1 MALADTIINI
11 LSEAN
16 SQFRQPFWLF
26 PCKVDSVN
34 EENRCVDCSPIGYGP
49 QFKNVILQG
58 FGKYD
63 AGAVLFPAVGS
74 IIMVARVSN
83 VQLFAVGFTEITKAL
98 LTIGNTEA
106 TVEDNSVVLKTQK
119 GTVTLTAD
127 NLKLD
132 IDGTTLELKKDLS
145 TWNGG
150 SETTANATEL
160 QAQLNKCKARID
172 TIINALKSSAVA
184 PQDGGATY
192 KANITAALSTLTS
205 EDYSKI
211 IDNKIK
217 H

>member
-1 MALADTIINI
+1 MNIQNAIKQLALAGSEMYLTVCTVDAVDEKARTIDCTPINEGAQI
-11 LSEAN
+11 LG
-16 SQFRQPFWLF
+16 
-26 PCKVDSVN
+26 VN
-34 EENRCVDCSPIGYGP
+34 
-49 QFKNVILQG
+49 LQG
-58 FGKYD
+58 NQEQEIG
-63 AGAVLFPAVGS
+63 VVSFPAVGS
-74 IIMVARVSN
+74 DVV
-83 VQLFAVGFTEITKAL
+83 VGFINPAVAVVVLTTELTKAI

-119 GTVTLTAD
+119 GSVTLTAD

-132 IDGTTLELKKDLS
+132 IDGTTLELKKGLS
-145 TWNGG
+145 TWNSG

-160 QAQLNKCKARID
+160 QTQLNKCKARID
-172 TIINALKSSAVA
+172 GIINALKSSAVA

-192 KANITAALSTLTS
+192 KANITAALSGLTA

>member
-1 MALADTIINI
+1 MNIQNAIKQLALAGSEMYLTVCTVDAVDEKARTIDCTPINEGAQI
-11 LSEAN
+11 LG
-16 SQFRQPFWLF
+16 
-26 PCKVDSVN
+26 VN
-34 EENRCVDCSPIGYGP
+34 
-49 QFKNVILQG
+49 LQG
-58 FGKYD
+58 NQEQEIG
-63 AGAVLFPAVGS
+63 VVSFPAVGS
-74 IIMVARVSN
+74 DVV
-83 VQLFAVGFTEITKAL
+83 VGFINPAVAVVVLTTELTKAVI
-98 LTIGNTEA
+98 TIGNTEA

-119 GTVTLTAD
+119 GSVTLTAD

-132 IDGTTLELKKDLS
+132 IDGTTLELKKGLS
-145 TWNGG
+145 TWNSG

-160 QAQLNKCKARID
+160 QTQLNKCKARID

-192 KANITAALSTLTS
+192 KANITAALSGLTA

>member
-1 MALADTIINI
+1 MNIQNAIKQLALAG
-11 LSEAN
+11 SEMY
-16 SQFRQPFWLF
+16 LTV
-26 PCKVDSVN
+26 CTVDSVDEKARTIDCTPIN
-34 EENRCVDCSPIGYGP
+34 EGAQILGVN
-49 QFKNVILQG
+49 LQG
-58 FGKYD
+58 NQEQETGM
-63 AGAVLFPAVGS
+63 VSFPAVGS
-74 IIMVARVSN
+74 DVV
-83 VQLFAVGFTEITKAL
+83 VGFINPAVAVVVLTTELTKTVV
-98 LTIGNTEA
+98 TIGNTEA

-132 IDGTTLELKKDLS
+132 IDGTTLELKKGLS
-145 TWNGG
+145 TWNSG

-160 QAQLNKCKARID
+160 QTQLNKCKARID

-192 KANITAALSTLTS
+192 KANITAALSGLTA

>member
-1 MALADTIINI
+1 MNIRNAIKQLALAGSEMYLTVCTVDAVDEKARTIDCTPINEGAQI
-11 LSEAN
+11 LG
-16 SQFRQPFWLF
+16 
-26 PCKVDSVN
+26 VN
-34 EENRCVDCSPIGYGP
+34 
-49 QFKNVILQG
+49 LQG
-58 FGKYD
+58 NQEQEIGVV
-63 AGAVLFPAVGS
+63 AFPAVGS
-74 IIMVARVSN
+74 DVV
-83 VQLFAVGFTEITKAL
+83 VGFINPAVAVVVLTTELTKAVI
-98 LTIGNTEA
+98 TIGNTEA

-119 GTVTLTAD
+119 GSVTLTAD

-132 IDGTTLELKKDLS
+132 IDGTTLELKKGLS

-192 KANITAALSTLTS
+192 KTNITAALSGLTA

>member
-1 MALADTIINI
+1 MNIQNAIKQLALAG
-11 LSEAN
+11 SEMY
-16 SQFRQPFWLF
+16 LTV
-26 PCKVDSVN
+26 CTVDSVDEKTRTIDCTPIN
-34 EENRCVDCSPIGYGP
+34 EGAQLIGV
-49 QFKNVILQG
+49 NLQADQSG
-58 FGKYD
+58 EVG
-63 AGAVLFPAVGS
+63 VVSFPAVGS
-74 IIMVARVSN
+74 DVV
-83 VQLFAVGFTEITKAL
+83 VGFINPAVAVVVLTTELTKAVI
-98 LTIGNTEA
+98 TIGNTEA

-119 GTVTLTAD
+119 GSVTLTAD

-132 IDGTTLELKKDLS
+132 IDGTTLELKKGLS
-145 TWNGG
+145 TWNSG

-160 QAQLNKCKARID
+160 QTQLNKCKARID

-192 KANITAALSTLTS
+192 KANITAALSGLTA

>member
-1 MALADTIINI
+1 MNIQNAIKQLALAGSEMYLTVCTVDAVDEKARTIDCTPINEGAQI
-11 LSEAN
+11 LG
-16 SQFRQPFWLF
+16 
-26 PCKVDSVN
+26 VN
-34 EENRCVDCSPIGYGP
+34 
-49 QFKNVILQG
+49 LQG
-58 FGKYD
+58 NQEQEIG
-63 AGAVLFPAVGS
+63 VVSFPAVGS
-74 IIMVARVSN
+74 DVV
-83 VQLFAVGFTEITKAL
+83 VGFINPAVAVVVLTTELTKAI

-119 GTVTLTAD
+119 GSVTLTAD

-132 IDGTTLELKKDLS
+132 IDGTTLELKKGLS
-145 TWNGG
+145 TWNSG

-160 QAQLNKCKARID
+160 QTQLNKCKARID
-172 TIINALKSSAVA
+172 GIINALKSSAVA

-192 KANITAALSTLTS
+192 KTNITAALSGLTA

>member
-1 MALADTIINI
+1 MNIQNAIKQLALAGSEMYLTVCTVDAVDEKARTIDCTPINEGAQI
-11 LSEAN
+11 LG
-16 SQFRQPFWLF
+16 
-26 PCKVDSVN
+26 VN
-34 EENRCVDCSPIGYGP
+34 
-49 QFKNVILQG
+49 LQG
-58 FGKYD
+58 NQEQEIG
-63 AGAVLFPAVGS
+63 VVSFPAVGS
-74 IIMVARVSN
+74 DVV
-83 VQLFAVGFTEITKAL
+83 VGFINPAVAVVVLTTELTKAVI
-98 LTIGNTEA
+98 TIGNTEA

-119 GTVTLTAD
+119 GSVTLTAD

-132 IDGTTLELKKDLS
+132 IDGTTLELKKGLS
-145 TWNGG
+145 TWNSG

-160 QAQLNKCKARID
+160 QTQLNKCKARID

-192 KANITAALSTLTS
+192 KTNITAALSGLTA

>member
-1 MALADTIINI
+1 MNIQNAIKQLALAGSEMYLTVCTVDAVDEKARTIDCTPINEGAQI
-11 LSEAN
+11 LG
-16 SQFRQPFWLF
+16 
-26 PCKVDSVN
+26 VN
-34 EENRCVDCSPIGYGP
+34 
-49 QFKNVILQG
+49 LQG
-58 FGKYD
+58 NQEQEIG
-63 AGAVLFPAVGS
+63 VVSFPAVGS
-74 IIMVARVSN
+74 DVV
-83 VQLFAVGFTEITKAL
+83 VGFINPAVAVVVLTTELTKAVI
-98 LTIGNTEA
+98 TIGNTEA

-119 GTVTLTAD
+119 GSVTLTAD

-132 IDGTTLELKKDLS
+132 IDGTTLELKKGLS

-160 QAQLNKCKARID
+160 QTQLNKCKARID

-192 KANITAALSTLTS
+192 KANITAALSGLTA

>member
-1 MALADTIINI
+1 MNIQNAIKQLALAGSEMYLTVCTVDAVDEKARTIDCTPINEGAQI
-11 LSEAN
+11 LG
-16 SQFRQPFWLF
+16 
-26 PCKVDSVN
+26 VN
-34 EENRCVDCSPIGYGP
+34 
-49 QFKNVILQG
+49 LQG
-58 FGKYD
+58 NQEQEIG
-63 AGAVLFPAVGS
+63 VVPFPAVGS
-74 IIMVARVSN
+74 DVV
-83 VQLFAVGFTEITKAL
+83 VGFINPAVAVVVLTTELTKAV

-106 TVEDNSVVLKTQK
+106 TVEDNSVVLKTQN

-132 IDGTTLELKKDLS
+132 IDGTTLEPKKGLS

-160 QAQLNKCKARID
+160 QTQLNKCKARINA
-172 TIINALKSSAVA
+172 IINALSTS
-184 PQDGGATY
+184 PTGTQDGGLMYKGAIAT
-192 KANITAALSTLTS
+192 ALSSLVS

>member
-1 MALADTIINI
+1 MNIQNAIKQLALAGSEMYLTVCTVDAVDEKARTIDCTPINEGAQI
-11 LSEAN
+11 LG
-16 SQFRQPFWLF
+16 
-26 PCKVDSVN
+26 VN
-34 EENRCVDCSPIGYGP
+34 
-49 QFKNVILQG
+49 LQG
-58 FGKYD
+58 NQEQEIG
-63 AGAVLFPAVGS
+63 VVSFPAVGS
-74 IIMVARVSN
+74 DVV
-83 VQLFAVGFTEITKAL
+83 VGFINPAVAVVVLTTKLTKAVI
-98 LTIGNTEA
+98 TIGNTEA

-119 GTVTLTAD
+119 GSVTLTAD

-132 IDGTTLELKKDLS
+132 IDGTTLELKKGLS

-160 QAQLNKCKARID
+160 QKQLNKCKARID

-192 KANITAALSTLTS
+192 KTNITAALSGLTA

>member
-1 MALADTIINI
+1 MNIRNAIKQLALAGSEMYLTVCTVDAVDEKARTIDCTPINEGAQI
-11 LSEAN
+11 LG
-16 SQFRQPFWLF
+16 
-26 PCKVDSVN
+26 VN
-34 EENRCVDCSPIGYGP
+34 
-49 QFKNVILQG
+49 LQG
-58 FGKYD
+58 NQEQEIGVV
-63 AGAVLFPAVGS
+63 AFPAVGS
-74 IIMVARVSN
+74 DVV
-83 VQLFAVGFTEITKAL
+83 VGFINPAVAVVVLTTELTKAV

-119 GTVTLTAD
+119 GAVTLTAD

-132 IDGTTLELKKDLS
+132 IDGTTLELKKGLS
-145 TWNGG
+145 TWNSG

-172 TIINALKSSAVA
+172 TIINALKSSGVA

-192 KANITAALSTLTS
+192 KANITAALSGLTA

>member
-1 MALADTIINI
+1 MNIQNAIKQLALAGSEMYLTVCTVDAVDEKARTIDCTPINEGAQI
-11 LSEAN
+11 LG
-16 SQFRQPFWLF
+16 
-26 PCKVDSVN
+26 VN
-34 EENRCVDCSPIGYGP
+34 
-49 QFKNVILQG
+49 LQG
-58 FGKYD
+58 NQEQEIG
-63 AGAVLFPAVGS
+63 VVSFPAVGS
-74 IIMVARVSN
+74 DVV
-83 VQLFAVGFTEITKAL
+83 VGFINPAVAVVVLTTELTKAV

-119 GTVTLTAD
+119 GSVTLTAN

-132 IDGTTLELKKDLS
+132 IDGTTLELKKGLS

-160 QAQLNKCKARID
+160 QTQLNKCKARID

-192 KANITAALSTLTS
+192 KTNITAALSGLTA